1 MTVHRMSD
9 NDAKVKDALHVW
21 AEWMQSDQVEDS
33 LGYGRCVGFASGG
46 SVNGWEDFERKVEK
60 NMAVNMQA
68 IYEGL
73 KHPQQM
79 AIDHFHLS
87 AVWKPQRYSIEDA
100 YAEALIAIEIAL
112 RRRGLI

>member
-1 MTVHRMSD
+1 MIPQTVTD
-9 NDAKVKDALHVW
+9 TEEKVKDALDTW
-21 AEWMQSDQVEDS
+21 SKWMRRPNQSM
-33 LGYGRCVGFASGG
+33 GYGQSVGFESGG
-46 SVNGWEDFERKVEK
+46 SVSGWEDFEQRVEK
-60 NMAVNMQA
+60 NMAINVQA

-87 AVWKPQRYSIEDA
+87 AVWKPQRYRIEDA
-100 YAEALIAIEIAL
+100 YADALIAIEIAL

>member
-1 MTVHRMSD
+1 MSVHKISD
-9 NDAKVKDALHVW
+9 TEAKVKDALHVW
-21 AEWMQSDQVEDS
+21 AEWMLNDNVEDA

-46 SVNGWEDFERKVEK
+46 SVSGWEDFERRVDK
-60 NMAVNMQA
+60 NMAENVNG

-73 KHPQQM
+73 KMHQQL

-87 AVWKPQRYSIEDA
+87 SVWKPQRYNIEDA

-112 RRRGLI
+112 RRRGLV